1 MSVRLVIIGAGMA
14 AAYLLQELEQRSHD
28 LDIIVIGDE
37 IEACYN
43 RVLLS
48 NVLAG
53 ENTESDLELL
63 KPFPGAATRIV
74 TGTRVLTVDCSAH
87 RVSCDNGSD
96 YYFDQLVFATGAHVA
111 CPDLDISGIDG
122 VGVMRSLRD
131 VRELRALAGR
141 GRNAVVLGAGLLG
154 LEAAHGLNSLGFVTR
169 VVHRNRVIMN
179 RQLDTEGGAQLQR
192 DLEKRG
198 IGFHLEA
205 RIATLETDTGGHVRA
220 VHLDSN
226 DRLDCDL
233 LVLATGIVPATAL
246 ATEAG
251 IATGSGVL
259 VDEYL
264 HTSVPE
270 IYAIGE
276 CSQFGDTCFGLV
288 APIREQ
294 ASVLAAKLAGET
306 TRAFRLRDYPTQL
319 KISGVEIYRAGE
331 LDDEAE
337 QLVLRGNSVYRRLV
351 VRDNRLV
358 GAVLVGDKRGG
369 NWYSELIS
377 EGRDIES
384 LRDGLMFGRA
394 VSEAIAMA
402 A

>member
-1 MSVRLVIIGAGMA
+1 MAARLVIVGAGMA
-14 AAYLLQELEQRSHD
+14 AAYLLQELERQPHD
-28 LDIIVIGDE
+28 LEIIVIGDE
-37 IEACYN
+37 LEACYN

-53 ENTESDLELL
+53 ENTESDLEMLN
-63 KPFPGAATRIV
+63 PFPGAATQIV
-74 TGTRVLTVDCSAH
+74 TGTRALTIDSSAH
-87 RVSCDNGSD
+87 TVSCDNGSD
-96 YYFDQLVFATGAHVA
+96 YYFDKLVIATGARVA
-111 CPDLDISGIDG
+111 RPTVDLSGIDG
-122 VGVMRSLRD
+122 VRIFRTLRD
-131 VRELRALAGR
+131 VRELRALAGH

-154 LEAAHGLNSLGFVTR
+154 LEAAHGLNSLGFATR
-169 VVHRNRVIMN
+169 VVHRNPVIMN
-179 RQLDTEGGAQLQR
+179 RQLDIEGGALLQR
-192 DLEKRG
+192 DLEERG
-198 IGFHLEA
+198 IGFQLNSQLA
-205 RIATLETDTGGHVRA
+205 ALETDAAGHVRA
-220 VHLDSN
+220 VHLDS
-226 DRLDCDL
+226 DERLECDL

-246 ATEAG
+246 ATESG
-251 IATGSGVL
+251 IATDRGIL

-294 ASVLAAKLAGET
+294 ASVLAANLAGKT
-306 TRAFRLRDYPTQL
+306 VLPFRLRDYPTQL

-337 QLVLRGNSVYRRLV
+337 QLVLRGKGVYRRLV

-369 NWYSELIS
+369 NWYSQLIS

-384 LRDGLMFGRA
+384 LRDRLMFGRA
-394 VSEAIAMA
+394 VREAVAMA